1 MATTELALLTTVNEV
16 ASIAGLV
23 GSLRLMRLDVL
34 VVDAGSTDNTAALA
48 ESAGATVLRLP
59 RVPIRHALLA
69 GWEMALEGGY
79 GPVVQLDAGG
89 SHRAGDVTRLLCAV
103 HRCGCDMAVGSR
115 FAPGAVYH
123 GRPARREMSRL
134 AAAACRLKMGAH
146 LTDWTS
152 GFRAFRSGALR
163 ELVVAPYQAAMHG
176 WQIEV
181 LAEAVRHEMIIGEVP
196 ITYRAGRSSFNWQVA
211 GEAVDVWRRL

>member
-89 SHRAGDVTRLLCAV
+89 SHYAGDARRLLYAIKG
-103 HRCGCDMAVGSR
+103 GCDLAVGSR
-115 FAPGAVYH
+115 FTPGAVYH

-134 AAAACRLKMGAH
+134 AAAACRAKTGAH

-163 ELVVAPYQAAMHG
+163 ELVGAPYRAAMHG

-181 LAEAVRHEMIIGEVP
+181 LAEAVRRGMVIGEVP
-196 ITYRAGRSSFNWQVA
+196 ITYRSGRSSFNSKVA
-211 GEAVDVWRRL
+211 REALDTWSRL